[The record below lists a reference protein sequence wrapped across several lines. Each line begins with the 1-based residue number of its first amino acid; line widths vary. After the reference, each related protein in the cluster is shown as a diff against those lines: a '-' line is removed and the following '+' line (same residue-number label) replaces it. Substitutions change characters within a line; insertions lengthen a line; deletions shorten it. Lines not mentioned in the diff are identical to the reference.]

1 MTRTAII
8 AGAGA
13 LPKLLA
19 EALVSPVYVTLDATE
34 VPDGFDHVPAR
45 IEKLGKLFKDLK
57 ARNVGAVTFAG
68 AMARP
73 KVNPVL
79 LDRHALKLAMSL
91 GKGDDALLREV
102 LSLFEAQGFL
112 IRGATE
118 IRPEL
123 LLAPGTHWGRKA
135 TKQEEADAARARA
148 VLDALSPLDVGQ
160 GAVCAG
166 GQMLG
171 IETVQGTNAMLGF
184 VAETPAKLRREKGVF
199 VKTPKRGQELRI
211 DMPTIGPDTV
221 EAVLDA
227 GLGGIVIP
235 GDRLIVLEQDQ
246 VKSRIEEAGIFLKA
260 Q

>member
-8 AGAGA
+8 AGAGS

-19 EALVSPVYVTLDATE
+19 EALVSPVYVTFDDIE
-34 VPDGFDHVPAR
+34 VPEGLDRLPAR
-45 IEKLGKLFKDLK
+45 IEKLGKLFKELK
-57 ARNVGAVTFAG
+57 AMDVGAVTFAG

-73 KVNPVL
+73 KVNPVK

-102 LSLFEAQGFL
+102 LALFESQGFL
-112 IRGATE
+112 VRSATE
-118 IRPEL
+118 IRPDL
-123 LLAPGTHWGRKA
+123 LLAPGTLWGRKPSKQDEEDA
-135 TKQEEADAARARA
+135 TRAQA

-184 VAETPAKLRREKGVF
+184 VAETPAKLRRDKGVF

-221 EAVLDA
+221 EAVIEA

-235 GDRLIVLEQDQ
+235 GGKLIVLDQDR
-246 VKSRIEEAGIFLKA
+246 VKTRVEEAGLFLKA
-260 Q
+260 R

>member
-8 AGAGA
+8 AGSGA

-19 EALVSPVYVTLDATE
+19 EALNNPVYVTLDDTQAPKGIE
-34 VPDGFDHVPAR
+34 HVTAR
-45 IEKLGKLFKDLK
+45 IEKLGKLFKALK
-57 ARNVGAVTFAG
+57 SHDVGAVVFAG

-79 LDRHALKLAMSL
+79 LDRHALRLAMSL

-102 LSLFEAQGFL
+102 LALFGDQGFL

-118 IRPEL
+118 IRPDL
-123 LLAPGTHWGRKA
+123 LLEPDTLWGRKPSR
-135 TKQEEADAARARA
+135 EELSDAERAKE
-148 VLDALSPLDVGQ
+148 VLKALSPLDVGQ

-171 IETVQGTNAMLGF
+171 IETVQGTDAMLSF
-184 VAETPAKLRREKGVF
+184 VGATPERLRRAKGVF
-199 VKTPKRGQELRI
+199 VKAPKQGQDMRI
-211 DMPTIGPDTV
+211 DMPTIGIETV
-221 EAVLDA
+221 EKVISA
-227 GLGGIVIP
+227 GLGGIVVP
-235 GDRLIVLEQDQ
+235 AGGVIVLERDK
-246 VKSRIEEAGIFLKA
+246 VEARIKEAGLFLKA